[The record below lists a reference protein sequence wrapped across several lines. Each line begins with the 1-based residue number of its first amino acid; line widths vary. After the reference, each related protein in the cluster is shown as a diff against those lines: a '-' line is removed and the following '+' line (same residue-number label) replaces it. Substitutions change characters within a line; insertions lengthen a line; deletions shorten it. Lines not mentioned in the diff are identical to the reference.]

1 MRIDGHKQ
9 ADLENVAHVSATI
22 GGNPKL
28 AHPIL
33 QALEAAGDDP
43 VRLAQ
48 IINAGLEAGKNKLPV
63 VSASNAQPEC
73 QEITLQ
79 GSPAIEIHVQ
89 VNGQTVRAVLSDAS
103 FNKSRTNQ
111 NSYAEG
117 LGGRLATREEN
128 IAVANALLEKEEQG
142 NLNPAEAKLLKT
154 YRDKWVRDS
163 EGGLDVDGRRVY
175 DLSLLNDLDLPDFGA
190 LVVLPLA
197 ESK

>member
-1 MRIDGHKQ
+1 MRIEGHGK
-9 ADLENVAHVSATI
+9 DLENVAHVSATI

-33 QALEAAGDDP
+33 QALKAGGDDP
-43 VRLAQ
+43 VRLAL

-63 VSASNAQPEC
+63 VPVSNAQPEGR
-73 QEITLQ
+73 EITLQ
-79 GSPAIEIHVQ
+79 GSQAIEIHVQ
-89 VNGQTVRAVLSDAS
+89 VNGQTVRAVLLEAL
-103 FNKSRTNQ
+103 FNKSRTLQ

-117 LGGRLATREEN
+117 LGGRLATRQEN
-128 IAVANALLEKEEQG
+128 RAVACALLKKKQQG

-163 EGGLDVDGRRVY
+163 QGGLVVVGRRVHGND
-175 DLSLLNDLDLPDFGA
+175 DLYGNDDPNYGA

>member
-1 MRIDGHKQ
+1 MSIQQHVLKEIAQSSLGSLNKTGQVAVFEQLDSDVQAMFAKGVIDRMTPEERRNF
-9 ADLENVAHVSATI
+9 L
-22 GGNPKL
+22 
-28 AHPIL
+28 L
-33 QALEAAGDDP
+33 QYPEVP
-43 VRLAQ
+43 
-48 IINAGLEAGKNKLPV
+48 
-63 VSASNAQPEC
+63 ASSAQPEC

-103 FNKSRTNQ
+103 FKKSRTNQ

-154 YRDKWVRDS
+154 YREKWVRDS
-163 EGGLDVDGRRVY
+163 EGGLDVDGRRV
-175 DLSLLNDLDLPDFGA
+175 NDGNGLDDYAGPSYGV
-190 LVVLPLA
+190 LVVLSLA